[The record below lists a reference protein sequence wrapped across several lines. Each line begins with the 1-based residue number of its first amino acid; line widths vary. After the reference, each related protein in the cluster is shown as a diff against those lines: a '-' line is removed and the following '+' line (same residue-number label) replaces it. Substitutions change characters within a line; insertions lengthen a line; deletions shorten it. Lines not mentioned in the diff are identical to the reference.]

1 MLIHASPVEVRG
13 DTERELAGTT
23 ALRVIESSRQGCGS
37 DNDTSLARG
46 LARGQAEDFF
56 VSQRDN
62 FDALHREGEQTPKM
76 MTVALH
82 RRVAGKPARAAFARF
97 VDHILRHDRV
107 WICRRNEIAEHWR
120 RQHPATDER
129 G

>member
-1 MLIHASPVEVRG
+1 
-13 DTERELAGTT
+13 
-23 ALRVIESSRQGCGS
+23 
-37 DNDTSLARG
+37 
-46 LARGQAEDFF
+46 
-56 VSQRDN
+56 
-62 FDALHREGEQTPKM
+62 M

-82 RRVAGKPARAAFARF
+82 CRLAGKPARAAAFARF

-120 RQHPATDER
+120 CQHPAIEEN

>member
-1 MLIHASPVEVRG
+1 LASKSASRNRKSESAPLQRRVRCPHTL
-13 DTERELAGTT
+13 D
-23 ALRVIESSRQGCGS
+23 
-37 DNDTSLARG
+37 DNDTRLARG
-46 LARGQAEDFF
+46 LGWGQAEDFF
-56 VSQRDN
+56 VSLRDN

-82 RRVAGKPARAAFARF
+82 CRLAGKPARAAAFARF

-120 RQHPATDER
+120 RQHPATGEK

>member
-1 MLIHASPVEVRG
+1 MTATPTTTSYPIGPTITAGHIHHPAHAR
-13 DTERELAGTT
+13 
-23 ALRVIESSRQGCGS
+23 RQRHAPR
-37 DNDTSLARG
+37 TWPG
-46 LARGQAEDFF
+46 LGQAEDFF
-56 VSQRDN
+56 VSLRDN

-82 RRVAGKPARAAFARF
+82 CRLAGKPARAAAFARF

-120 RQHPATDER
+120 RQHPATGEK